1 MTHHMEVLL
10 EVSDVRGIVALMVI
24 DEPIAPIVVDVARDT
39 LEAMLEEA
47 AKYGLTDADVIRAV
61 LQPVFQKKRGC
72 ECYSCKSRR
81 AEASGWDSSDSL
93 AT

>member
-39 LEAMLEEA
+39 LESMLEEA

-61 LQPVFQKKRGC
+61 LQPVFQKKRGS

-81 AEASGWDSSDSL
+81 AEASGWDSSDSH
-93 AT
+93 AV

>member
-39 LEAMLEEA
+39 LEDMRQEA
-47 AKYGLTDADVIRAV
+47 AKHGLTDADVVRAV

-72 ECYSCKSRR
+72 ECHSCRSRR
-81 AEASGWDSSDSL
+81 AEASGWESEESL
-93 AT
+93 AS

>member
-39 LEAMLEEA
+39 LEDMRQEA
-47 AKYGLTDADVIRAV
+47 AKGSVSPQFGHFLW
-61 LQPVFQKKRGC
+61 
-72 ECYSCKSRR
+72 
-81 AEASGWDSSDSL
+81 SGFSDSDF
-93 AT
+93 ASCHG

>member
-1 MTHHMEVLL
+1 MEVLL

-72 ECYSCKSRR
+72 ECHSCRSRR
-81 AEASGWDSSDSL
+81 AEASGWESSEKSL
-93 AT
+93 AV

>member
-39 LEAMLEEA
+39 LEAMRQEA
-47 AKYGLTDADVIRAV
+47 AKHGLTDADVVRAV
-61 LQPVFQKKRGC
+61 LRPVFQMKRGC
-72 ECYSCKSRR
+72 ECHSCRSRR
-81 AEASGWDSSDSL
+81 AEASVWESDE
-93 AT
+93 AIIE